1 MCYTLFN
8 KSISFSYII
17 FSLIKQPSAV
27 LFFRRGVMRLLKK
40 EISSYTLR
48 NYSPKFIEN
57 EKAMAI
63 YITARAFF
71 DFLDC
76 ESVLVR
82 LLNIEDANLYDYYVE
97 VFRSDNFLSLY
108 NRFKDHSKEYSIPRD
123 DYHLSVFHGSSSSSL
138 QDVVNSSFEFL
149 EIISNITGDRADH
162 ISCYTMRCED
172 TLTFITNHN
181 IFEHLG
187 EDKLI

>member
-1 MCYTLFN
+1 
-8 KSISFSYII
+8 
-17 FSLIKQPSAV
+17 
-27 LFFRRGVMRLLKK
+27 MRLLKK

-82 LLNIEDANLYDYYVE
+82 LLNIEDANLYDYPC
-97 VFRSDNFLSLY
+97 NFDT
-108 NRFKDHSKEYSIPRD
+108 N
-123 DYHLSVFHGSSSSSL
+123 
-138 QDVVNSSFEFL
+138 
-149 EIISNITGDRADH
+149 
-162 ISCYTMRCED
+162 MR
-172 TLTFITNHN
+172 
-181 IFEHLG
+181 
-187 EDKLI
+187 KM